1 MTTDQRPR
9 TALFWSYDAEEPSF
23 RHRMLHVRDQLTA
36 RGWHCQVETLPK
48 GRYLRRILDRRQQL
62 QAADV
67 VILHRIK
74 LTPVE
79 FRPLRSLCHSL
90 VFDVDDAIY
99 YRRPRQLGQKPD
111 KSWFRQY
118 KFARTCA
125 ISDLVMAGNQ
135 CLADRAAR
143 STQWV
148 EIVPTPVDLSV
159 YEDLQVRQSPETLV
173 WIGLPENLPYLE
185 LVRDTISRLN
195 RDHHALTLRVVS
207 AEFPDW
213 PEVTIEKTPWS
224 AETEAT
230 DLATAGI
237 GLMPLTDDEWT
248 HGKCAFKLLQYMAA
262 ALPCVGSAVGANL
275 EVVVEGQTGF
285 LAAEPAAWASSLETL
300 LADPARAATMGQAGR
315 DRVRSHYDTRI
326 VSSHAADLLEKLVA
340 SRL

>member
-1 MTTDQRPR
+1 MTVDQTPR
-9 TALFWSYDAEEPSF
+9 TALFWSYDADEPSF
-23 RHRMLHVRDQLTA
+23 RHRMLNVRDQLTK
-36 RGWHCQVETLPK
+36 RGWQCHVETLPK
-48 GRYLRRILDRRQQL
+48 GRYLKRILERRDQL
-62 QAADV
+62 RAADV

-74 LTPVE
+74 LTPIE
-79 FRPLRSLCHSL
+79 FRPLRSLCRSL

-99 YRRPRQLGQKPD
+99 YRRPRQLGQTPD

-148 EIVPTPVDLSV
+148 EIVPTPVDLST
-159 YEDLQVRQSPETLV
+159 YEDLRAHRSPETLV

-185 LVRDTISRLN
+185 LVRHTISRLS
-195 RDHHALTLRVVS
+195 RDRPSLTLRVVS

-213 PEVTIEKTPWS
+213 PEVTIEKTSWS

-237 GLMPLTDDEWT
+237 GIMPLTDDEWT

-285 LAAEPAAWASSLETL
+285 LAPDPPAWTAGLETL
-300 LADPARAATMGQAGR
+300 LADPARAAAMGEAGR
-315 DRVRSHYDTRI
+315 DRVRSHFDTRV
-326 VSSHAADLLEKLVA
+326 VSSHAADLLENLVA
-340 SRL
+340 NRL